1 MNFWPRTTQS
11 GAVGDVCHSHLE
23 LAIGG
28 LLRHRCGNCPALPV
42 RGMQQ
47 LVIDSPV
54 QVPMFRRRADEI
66 AARRY
71 SPLTSEQWVEA
82 VFHAPESLTQVSL
95 QMTVRARCLPW
106 SSAS

>member
-1 MNFWPRTTQS
+1 VWGAFEAAVEDTVVNLLMNESDFLQNEAFAKVRVPLAEFEALENEERMRRLVDE
-11 GAVGDVCHSHLE
+11 VG
-23 LAIGG
+23 
-28 LLRHRCGNCPALPV
+28 
-42 RGMQQ
+42 RGC
-47 LVIDSPV
+47 
-54 QVPMFRRRADEI
+54 
-66 AARRY
+66 RY